1 MRYSTYN
8 AIPQY
13 PKSKKHPYETLEKER
28 VLGKMKKEKPII
40 DFLIGA
46 GTGTIISCFF
56 SPNSTIRTVS
66 IVVGVAMV
74 CIGRY
79 KKSKSDK
86 MVFQYIEDHD

>member
-1 MRYSTYN
+1 MIINNYISG
-8 AIPQY
+8 
-13 PKSKKHPYETLEKER
+13 EK
-28 VLGKMKKEKPII
+28 LGGY
-40 DFLIGA
+40 FFIGA
-46 GTGTIISCFF
+46 GTGIIIFCFF

-66 IVVGVAMV
+66 IVVGIVMV